1 MMGEEWHIMADDAFD
16 PTKTGAETR
25 DDAGDDEAVDDGG
38 LVGAAD
44 TDDAGNESDDEHGLV
59 GEEA

>member
-1 MMGEEWHIMADDAFD
+1 MVDDAFD
-16 PTKTGAETR
+16 PTKTGAETH

-44 TDDAGNESDDEHGLV
+44 TDNASDDEHGIV